1 MEFTFWRNLAIACS
15 IGAALIVGGET
26 TASAQETG
34 AIVGQL
40 VVRGNEGGLTG
51 RIPLAVVPASEAD
64 RGVSE
69 EALKQAGLTTD
80 DRGAFRIEGLEPGT
94 YYVGIVLAEA
104 VLESKY
110 DAVLLLQTAQS
121 ARALPLPAVRVEV
134 SAGASATVSFV
145 RQPYPTPVPG
155 LIPPAAGNHAGLHAS
170 DATARWTFVPGAALV
185 AIGLWAGVVGTVAL
199 RRQRTERTKS

>member
-94 YYVGIVLAEA
+94 Y
-104 VLESKY
+104 
-110 DAVLLLQTAQS
+110 
-121 ARALPLPAVRVEV
+121 
-134 SAGASATVSFV
+134 
-145 RQPYPTPVPG
+145 
-155 LIPPAAGNHAGLHAS
+155 
-170 DATARWTFVPGAALV
+170 
-185 AIGLWAGVVGTVAL
+185 
-199 RRQRTERTKS
+199 